1 MTTEKTGL
9 PDTRKKSE
17 ELILEI
23 SAFLENSKKSR
34 NAAKDI
40 TMFLGR
46 IQDDIRTLPKEF
58 EELENQNEELTEK
71 VAELERYDAKWV
83 QNETMRAVREL
94 VDETPDLS
102 LRTRLERLIE
112 VIGYH
117 HDYLD
122 PSEIRIKM

>member
-1 MTTEKTGL
+1 MVTGKTGL

-17 ELILEI
+17 DLILEI
-23 SAFLENSKKSR
+23 EAFLRDIKKSR
-34 NAAKDI
+34 NAAEDI
-40 TMFLGR
+40 AAFLGR

-58 EELENQNEELTEK
+58 EELESQNEELTEK

-83 QNETMRAVREL
+83 QNETVRAVREL

-102 LRTRLERLIE
+102 LRAKLERFAE

-117 HDYLD
+117 HDYLE
-122 PSEIRIKM
+122 PFEIRIKM

>member
-1 MTTEKTGL
+1 MIPGKTGL

-17 ELILEI
+17 DLILEI
-23 SAFLENSKKSR
+23 EAFLRNIKKSR
-34 NAAKDI
+34 NAAEDI
-40 TMFLGR
+40 AAFLGR
-46 IQDDIRTLPKEF
+46 MQDDIRTLPKEF

-71 VAELERYDAKWV
+71 VAELEQYDAKWV
-83 QNETMRAVREL
+83 QNETVRAVREL
-94 VDETPDLS
+94 IDETPDLS
-102 LRTRLERLIE
+102 LRAKLARFAE